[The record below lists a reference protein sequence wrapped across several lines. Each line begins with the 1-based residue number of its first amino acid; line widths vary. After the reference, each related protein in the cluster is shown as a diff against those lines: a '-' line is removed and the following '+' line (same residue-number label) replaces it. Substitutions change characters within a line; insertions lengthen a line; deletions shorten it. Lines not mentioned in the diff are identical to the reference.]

1 MSKPVSKFYL
11 GVDIG
16 SLTTKVVMVDEES
29 RIIARATGRTGFS
42 GREVASRLAA
52 SLLIELQL
60 SEKDVAAT
68 VATGYGRVTF
78 PADREMSEI
87 TCQARGIYQL
97 FNKAET
103 VIDIGGQ
110 DSKVI
115 KVLPGGKVSDFTMND
130 KCAAGTGRFLE
141 VMAGALEVDVKEL
154 GGLAEEASDSC
165 SISSICTVF
174 AESEVISHI
183 AAGRT
188 KPDIVAGVC
197 NSVAARVA
205 ALTASTGL
213 APDVVFTGGVARNKG
228 VVNALAAQLGTRLLI
243 PDEPEITAALGAA
256 LFARDIA
263 PKNKPCV

>member
-1 MSKPVSKFYL
+1 MGKYYL

-16 SLTTKVVMVDEES
+16 SLTTKVVLVDENCA
-29 RIIARATGRTGFS
+29 ILGRATGRTGYG
-42 GREVASRLAA
+42 GREVAAGLAA
-52 SLLIELQL
+52 GLLQTYGLTETDIG
-60 SEKDVAAT
+60 AT

-87 TCQARGIYQL
+87 TCQARGIAHI
-97 FNKAET
+97 FRTAET

-115 KVLPGGKVSDFTMND
+115 RLLPGGKVADFAMND

-141 VMAGALEVDVKEL
+141 VMAGALEVDVKDL
-154 GGLAEEASDSC
+154 GALAAQAENNC
-165 SISSICTVF
+165 TISSICTVF
-174 AESEVISHI
+174 AESEVVSHI

-197 NSVAARVA
+197 SSVAVRVSALSAR
-205 ALTASTGL
+205 TGL
-213 APDVVFTGGVARNKG
+213 APDIVFTGGVARNSG
-228 VVNALAAQLGTRLLI
+228 VVNALAGQLGCRLLI

-256 LFARDIA
+256 IFAHSL
-263 PKNKPCV
+263 